1 MEHGL
6 LVPRH
11 DHILGRQHH
20 PGKALILGE
29 GHRHMNRQSEQAPL
43 SPPYTFSIPTPGSP
57 AMLKVKFWLLQV
69 WPKALWAQ
77 QE

>member
-1 MEHGL
+1 
-6 LVPRH
+6 
-11 DHILGRQHH
+11 
-20 PGKALILGE
+20 
-29 GHRHMNRQSEQAPL
+29 MNRQVSRPL
-43 SPPYTFSIPTPGSP
+43 PSRPYTFSTPIPGSP